1 MGELHF
7 TIWHVLNEQYGSRSG
22 IFNSSSSFLS
32 FIPPCISDETQL
44 LMSKDQ
50 KYGSVEYSLKGP
62 QQQFR
67 SVIGC
72 IFAYALHVLVA

>member
-1 MGELHF
+1 MDLE
-7 TIWHVLNEQYGSRSG
+7 VA
-22 IFNSSSSFLS
+22 SSSSFVS

-50 KYGSVEYSLKGP
+50 KYRSAEYGRKGP

-67 SVIGC
+67 SVIDC

>member
-1 MGELHF
+1 MDLE
-7 TIWHVLNEQYGSRSG
+7 VA
-22 IFNSSSSFLS
+22 SSIHSFVS

-50 KYGSVEYSLKGP
+50 KYKSAELGRKGP

>member
-1 MGELHF
+1 MDLE
-7 TIWHVLNEQYGSRSG
+7 VA
-22 IFNSSSSFLS
+22 SSSLFVS
-32 FIPPCISDETQL
+32 FIPPCISDETHL
-44 LMSKDQ
+44 LMSEDR
-50 KYGSVEYSLKGP
+50 KYGSAVYGLKGP